1 MFDRTKAIDELINDD
16 ADIILGEG
24 DYFLYALLKDGFK
37 GYANYNDG
45 QLMQELMERDIF
57 RSVSNG

>member
-37 GYANYNDG
+37 GYANFTDK
-45 QLMQELMERDIF
+45 ELMDELKERDMEM
-57 RSVSNG
+57 VNG